1 MIATQGDQGVL
12 SVSNGRI
19 IAGRY
24 QLLDELGRGGMGVVW
39 RARDDWIHRE
49 VAIKQLHVPAGLPVE
64 ERDVIEQRLLRE
76 VRAAGRLTVP
86 GAITVHDVLHDD
98 GTTFIVM
105 ELVPGAVTL
114 ADRVA
119 GDGPMS
125 TSEVAALAERL
136 LSALAAAH
144 EAGIVHRDVKPGNV
158 LLTGA
163 GAKLVDFGIAQAVD
177 DPRLTATGALIG
189 SPAYLA
195 PERIQGSDAT
205 PASDLWAL
213 GATLLFA
220 VEGRSPFERQSTAA
234 TLHAVLHETPR
245 PSRDH
250 GALGKLIAGLLV
262 ADPRARLTV
271 DGARALL
278 SGSAADPVR
287 AVRPRAWLVAV
298 PAAVLLFVAGLLLG
312 RGARAGEEPAHVPAA
327 VGGPSAR
334 LPTLT
339 YGGGGDLEPFD
350 MGEEHPCADTGL
362 EPGAAVTSARFRSC
376 SEPHEVEIY
385 AAADVFGGRSGS
397 DVSHPGDVA
406 LARFAEGLCGAHF
419 ASDAVRDPGGLRYG
433 AVVPTRTA
441 WEAKRVTSLDGDPS
455 HDRGAQ
461 VSYCYVRSADGTPLM
476 TSVTGS

>member
-1 MIATQGDQGVL
+1 M
-12 SVSNGRI
+12 SNERT

-24 QLLDELGRGGMGVVW
+24 RLLDELGRGGMGVVW
-39 RARDDWIHRE
+39 RARDEWIHRE

-64 ERDVIEQRLLRE
+64 ERGVIEERLLRE

-119 GDGPMS
+119 RDGPMS
-125 TSEVAALAERL
+125 TSEVAALADRL
-136 LSALAAAH
+136 LSALEAAH

-195 PERIQGSDAT
+195 PERIQGSVAT

-245 PSRDH
+245 PSREH
-250 GALGKLIAGLLV
+250 GALGRLIAGLLV

-278 SGSAADPVR
+278 PGSAADPVR
-287 AVRPRAWLVAV
+287 AVRSRTWPVAV

-312 RGARAGEEPAHVPAA
+312 RVAGEEPADVPAA

-339 YGGGGDLEPFD
+339 YGGGGDLEPFE

-362 EPGAAVTSARFRSC
+362 EPGASVTSARFRSC
-376 SEPHEVEIY
+376 SEPHEIEIY
-385 AAADVFGGRSGS
+385 AAADVLGGRSGS
-397 DVSHPGDVA
+397 DVSHPGDAA

-455 HDRGAQ
+455 NDRGAQ
-461 VSYCYVRSADGTPLM
+461 VSYCYVRSADGTPLT
-476 TSVTGS
+476 TSVTQS